1 LLFRGLA
8 VRCPRVM
15 IYNAVPLS
23 SNYARFAL
31 GEAGEAGGVIT
42 KSNEQ
47 SDNVSLCSP
56 CPPCMGYRVTTS
68 DWYLAIRARR
78 ATPTIPT
85 QPAMPARD
93 YRVTSTIY
101 SSKQGYR
108 VTTTK

>member
-1 LLFRGLA
+1 MRYSS
-8 VRCPRVM
+8 CPLCTWRT
-15 IYNAVPLS
+15 
-23 SNYARFAL
+23 
-31 GEAGEAGGVIT
+31 GEAGSVIT

-47 SDNVSLCSP
+47 TDNVSLCSL
-56 CPPCMGYRVTTS
+56 CPPCNPMRGYRVTTG

-78 ATPTIPT
+78 ATPTT
-85 QPAMPARD
+85 STMPARD

>member
-1 LLFRGLA
+1 
-8 VRCPRVM
+8 M
-15 IYNAVPLS
+15 INNNAVQAS
-23 SNYARFAL
+23 DHARFAL
-31 GEAGEAGGVIT
+31 GEAGVTGGVIT

-47 SDNVSLCSP
+47 TDNVSLCSL
-56 CPPCMGYRVTTS
+56 CPPCMGYRVTTG

-78 ATPTIPT
+78 ATPTTPT